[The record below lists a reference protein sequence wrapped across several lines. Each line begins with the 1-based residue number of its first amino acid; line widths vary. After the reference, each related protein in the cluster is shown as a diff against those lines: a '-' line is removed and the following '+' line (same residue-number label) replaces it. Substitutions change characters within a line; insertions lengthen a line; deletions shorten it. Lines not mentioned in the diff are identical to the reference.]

1 MASPNVQVII
11 VGAGLSGLRAAKELQ
26 DARISYLVLE
36 AMDRVGGRTLSM
48 PTKENGRA
56 PVDLGAAWINDTA
69 QTEMYS
75 MVQAFGLT
83 IEEQRHEGTSVYQ
96 DHLGKL
102 TSMPYGMEAG
112 LTPEQAKE
120 VESTIAKIMEHV
132 DRWDP
137 ENPTWS
143 ADTILLDSMTAMEF
157 IDNEFN
163 GSEVA
168 YFLIASMCH
177 AMLGSEPNEL
187 SALQLVDYLKS
198 AGGLPS
204 ALSDTKGGAQHLRI
218 QQGCQSFAKGLAAQL
233 DPERIRLLSQVC
245 LISQNDQVCIVEVK
259 DGTSYRA
266 AKVIVTIPT
275 PLYRTITFQPE
286 LPKAKAVLSEATKF
300 GYYAKTI
307 LVFPSPWWRDAGLS
321 GCLDSETGPISLAR
335 DTAGPEE
342 GQYSLTCFHVADAG
356 RAWSKLTACERRE
369 AVLEHYRTMFSAI
382 VEDVPEPTQIFEKEW
397 PKDTLAPGAGVPV
410 MMPGVL
416 TGDAG
421 RAMRDPVGHIHFIGT
436 ETAVVFKGFM
446 EGAIRSGI
454 RGAQEVVAAVK
465 ST

>member
-26 DARISYLVLE
+26 DAGISYLVLE

-48 PTKENGRA
+48 PTKENGQA

-69 QTEMYS
+69 QTEMHS
-75 MVQAFGLT
+75 MVQTFGLT

-102 TSMPYGMEAG
+102 TSMPYGMETG
-112 LTPEQAKE
+112 
-120 VESTIAKIMEHV
+120 IMEHV
-132 DRWDP
+132 DRWGP
-137 ENPTWS
+137 ENPTLS
-143 ADTILLDSMTAMEF
+143 SEAITLDSMTAMEF
-157 IDNEFN
+157 IENEFN

-168 YFLIASMCH
+168 YFLIATMCH
-177 AMLGSEPNEL
+177 AILGSEPNEM

-233 DPERIRLLSQVC
+233 DPERIRLLSPVC
-245 LISQNDQVCIVEVK
+245 LISQNDQGCVVEAK

-266 AKVIVTIPT
+266 VKVIMTIPT
-275 PLYRTITFQPE
+275 PLYRTVTFQPE
-286 LPKAKAVLSEATKF
+286 LPRAKAVLSESTKF

-307 LVFPSPWWRDAGLS
+307 LIFPSPWWRNAGLS

-335 DTAGPEE
+335 DTASPEE
-342 GQYSLTCFHVADAG
+342 GQYSITCFHVADAG
-356 RAWSKLTACERRE
+356 RAWSKLTASERRE
-369 AVLEHYRTMFSAI
+369 AVLEQYRTMFSA
-382 VEDVPEPTQIFEKEW
+382 VVKDVPEPTQIFEKEW
-397 PKDTLAPGAGVPV
+397 AKDTLAPGAGVPV

-436 ETAVVFKGFM
+436 ETALVFKGFM
-446 EGAIRSGI
+446 EGAVRSGI
-454 RGAQEVVAAVK
+454 RGGQEVIAALK